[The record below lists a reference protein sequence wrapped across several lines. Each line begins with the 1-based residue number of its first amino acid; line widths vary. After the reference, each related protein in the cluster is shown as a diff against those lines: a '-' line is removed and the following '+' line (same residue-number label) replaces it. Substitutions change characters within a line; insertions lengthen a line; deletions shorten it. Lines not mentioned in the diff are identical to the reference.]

1 MVHVVDVVEVAVLE
15 VCGRGIVL
23 VVLREVDAVVDV
35 GYCQE
40 ER

>member
-1 MVHVVDVVEVAVLE
+1 MVHVVEVAVLE
-15 VCGRGIVL
+15 VCGRGTVL
-23 VVLREVDAVVDV
+23 VVLYEVDAAADV